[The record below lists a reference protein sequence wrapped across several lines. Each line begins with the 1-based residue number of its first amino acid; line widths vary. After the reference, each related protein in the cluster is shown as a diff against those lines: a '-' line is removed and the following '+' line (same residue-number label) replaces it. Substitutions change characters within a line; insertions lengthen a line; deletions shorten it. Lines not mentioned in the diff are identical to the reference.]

1 MKTAKIILSSIKD
14 SDGWM
19 ELVHTIKFEQFEKEH
34 IGMDEDDI
42 TDRFYNEIVVK
53 KFEFGEYADIEIIV
67 DEDFNIVGGK
77 IL

>member
-14 SDGWM
+14 PDGWM
-19 ELVHTIKFEQFEKEH
+19 ELVHILKFEQFETEH
-34 IGMDEDDI
+34 IGM
-42 TDRFYNEIVVK
+42 
-53 KFEFGEYADIEIIV
+53 